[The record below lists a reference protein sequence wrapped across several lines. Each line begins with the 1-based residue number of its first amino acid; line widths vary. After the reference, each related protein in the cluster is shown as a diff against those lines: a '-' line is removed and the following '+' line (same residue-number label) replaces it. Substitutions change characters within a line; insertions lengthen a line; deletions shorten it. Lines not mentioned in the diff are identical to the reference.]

1 MAILDL
7 RRRDQRSNIRE
18 NPFWITSA
26 EIAPAADDAEALLFS
41 FPAHLGNYFIHEV
54 VMDIKTAFDGSGVID
69 LGYGTIA
76 TDLITTAG
84 TMDNQVDTH
93 FMATAE
99 ITEGTIGL
107 YPGGLVTHTFT
118 AHDTTQ
124 TLVFTGT
131 VWAMAKTLGAGDA
144 SGTGDGDCQKLLIKG
159 LDADVPCVYATLTG
173 GVITVGA
180 ARVQMLVSKLP

>member
-26 EIAPAADDAEALLFS
+26 EILPAADDAEALLFS

-69 LGYGTIA
+69 VGYGTIA
-76 TDLITTAG
+76 TDAVTTLG

-107 YPGGLVTHTFT
+107 YPGGLVTITYT
-118 AHDTTQ
+118 EGTSG
-124 TLVFTGT
+124 VISGT
-131 VWAMAKTLGAGDA
+131 VWAMAKILGATDF
-144 SGTGDGDCQKLLIKG
+144 SGTGDGDPQKLLIKG
-159 LDADVPCVYATLTG
+159 VDADVPCVYATLTG
-173 GVITVGA
+173 GTITTGA
-180 ARVQMLVSKLP
+180 ARLQMLVSKLP

>member
-54 VMDIKTAFDGSGVID
+54 VMDIKTAFDGSGVMD

-76 TDLITTAG
+76 TDAVTTAG
-84 TMDNQVDTH
+84 TMDNQIDTH
-93 FMATAE
+93 FMVTAE

-107 YPGGLVTHTFT
+107 YPGGLVTQTFSAAT
-118 AHDTTQ
+118 PTVA
-124 TLVFTGT
+124 TLSGT
-131 VWAMAKTLGAGDA
+131 VWAMAKTLNAGTGVGTDDGDA
-144 SGTGDGDCQKLLIKG
+144 QKLLIKG
-159 LDADVPCVYATLTG
+159 VDADVPCVYATLTG